1 MGYTFAEKALARAAG
16 LPHAIAG
23 QVVDARPDV
32 ALSHDNTAPIARIF
46 RAIGLEKVA
55 IPDRMC
61 VTLDHAVPPPTPKHA
76 QNHAEARAFVASR
89 ASRIFLKWD
98 AASVI
103 KC

>member
-1 MGYTFAEKALARAAG
+1 MPPGSITSE
-16 LPHAIAG
+16 IS

-32 ALSHDNTAPIARIF
+32 VLSHDNTAAIRRIWQQF
-46 RAIGLEKVA
+46 GQERVL

-76 QNHAEARAFVASR
+76 QNHAESAPLWRSR